1 MNDSPDLDTAF
12 FDVLER
18 ASQKEGDNTG
28 KKSTT
33 ERSNHELSDP

>member
-1 MNDSPDLDTAF
+1 MFDSPDLDTAF
-12 FDVLER
+12 YDVLETVN
-18 ASQKEGDNTG
+18 KIEGDNTG